1 MPVAKLLE
9 KWSGKIE
16 EVLIG
21 ADVSSGGTRS
31 KIIKVGGETT
41 LPFLHEEGLMPNK
54 PVIAMEVLD
63 NVPKE
68 WHQPLLEVFKDVVN
82 NPVKWAKKCQDEW
95 GADLICL
102 RLLGAHPENN
112 NTPVNDVVQTIK
124 SIKEAVNLPLIIW
137 GCGNAEKDN
146 QLFPAISQALKGER
160 ILLGTATQDN
170 YKALSAT
177 CIADGH
183 SIIAESPLDINIC
196 KQLNLL
202 LSDMEI
208 PSNRIVI
215 FPTTGAIGYGFEYA
229 YTIMER
235 TRLAAL
241 GGDRT
246 MACPLIAVVSAEAW
260 KTKESKAP
268 ELDMPGWGAVKER
281 GVIWEAAT
289 ACGFLLAGADIVVM
303 YHPKSVELTKNYINQ
318 MLH

>member
-1 MPVAKLLE
+1 MPVTKLLE
-9 KWSGKIE
+9 KWPGKIE

-63 NVPKE
+63 SVPKE
-68 WHQPLLEVFKDVVN
+68 WHQPLLEVFKDVIN

-112 NTPVNDVVQTIK
+112 NTPVNDIIKTIK
-124 SIKEAVNLPLIIW
+124 SIKETISLPLIIW

-146 QLFPAISQALKGER
+146 QIFPSISQALKGER
-160 ILLGTATQDN
+160 VLLGTATQDN
-170 YKALSAT
+170 YKALSVT

-241 GGDRT
+241 GGDKT
-246 MACPLIAVVSAEAW
+246 MACPLIAVVSSEAW
-260 KTKESKAP
+260 KTKESKAS

-303 YHPKSVELTKNYINQ
+303 YHPKSVELTKNYISQ
-318 MLH
+318 MMH